1 MNYSKKKR
9 IKFGGLNKNFLKQEE
24 KEKDGE
30 QSQRE
35 KGKKFSNLS
44 DLDPSIINNFKKI
57 NAGFEEK
64 TKKLR
69 SSSVCYSSNND
80 HNNKNNY
87 EGRGIYYYNDGSRY
101 EGDFKKG
108 KRDGK
113 GIYYYF
119 TGNTYEGDWKDDK
132 REGKGVYYYSN
143 GDREMGNYLDNKE
156 IGIHAVLK
164 ANGKVTYNNYNS

>member
-87 EGRGIYYYNDGSRY
+87 KSNKIKNKAEAEKTLEVNKINRLYNLMNLNHKGSLT
-101 EGDFKKG
+101 GKK
-108 KRDGK
+108 
-113 GIYYYF
+113 I
-119 TGNTYEGDWKDDK
+119 
-132 REGKGVYYYSN
+132 
-143 GDREMGNYLDNKE
+143 DNK
-156 IGIHAVLK
+156 GL
-164 ANGKVTYNNYNS
+164 S